1 MRHPIALTAAIAAAL
16 ALSACQP
23 DTPAEN
29 RQDVQE
35 VRQEAAKDVAE
46 TRQEA
51 AQDVAAAQRDVADA
65 ANANAGDVRDEQA
78 DAIAALLDREHDLK
92 ETLRREISEKQNE
105 LRKLLW
111 QKEPDQ
117 AAIDAKWEELQALRE
132 ELFSK
137 TQGLGEAMD
146 EVLTDEL
153 LDKLSEL
160 RLGGEVPGGCGMGR
174 GNMPRFRGGK
184 DLEIRAR
191 GF

>member
-1 MRHPIALTAAIAAAL
+1 MGKRSLILGAVLVL
-16 ALSACQP
+16 VLGL
-23 DTPAEN
+23 
-29 RQDVQE
+29 
-35 VRQEAAKDVAE
+35 VA
-46 TRQEA
+46 
-51 AQDVAAAQRDVADA
+51 VAAANPSEPDSENRSPRVFGLLGGLRRFVGRCFWSDPPTAPDL
-65 ANANAGDVRDEQA
+65 GLTDEQA